1 MPTQSRHYSRQIL
14 LTIVIT
20 IITMSWFYMSFL
32 MTMNMAPVSQ
42 WNGYDVVMLFIM
54 WTIMMF
60 GMMLPS
66 AIPVIMLV
74 NNINQQRK
82 VRGASYIHS
91 AYFILGYL
99 IAWTLYSVLI
109 TLIQYWL
116 HHLSLLTPMMMSS
129 EIWFTTILL
138 FVAGIYQW
146 LPIKQRCLNACRSP
160 LGFLMKEWGEGY
172 TSAVKL
178 GFKHGQYC
186 LGCCWFLMAL
196 LFTAGVMNLKWIMLL
211 TLIVLAEKMLPKGE
225 IISRLL
231 GVGLMVYAVYL
242 HI

>member
-1 MPTQSRHYSRQIL
+1 
-14 LTIVIT
+14 
-20 IITMSWFYMSFL
+20 